1 MHTTFAYID
10 LLYVVIAVLLDV
22 AANVFMKLS
31 NGFKKKRPAFI
42 AIVCILAAFTALS
55 FAIEGIPLSVAY
67 GIWGGLGLIV
77 TALAGI
83 VLFKERIRPSG
94 WLGMLLVIAGV
105 VLIKM
110 DRLL

>member
-1 MHTTFAYID
+1 MHNAFSYIH
-10 LLYVVIAVLLDV
+10 LFYVVIAVFLDV
-22 AANVFMKLS
+22 AANVCMKLS
-31 NGFKKKRPAFI
+31 KGFKKKRPALI
-42 AIVCILAAFTALS
+42 AILCILAAFTALS

-67 GIWGGLGLIV
+67 GIWGGLGLII

-105 VLIKM
+105 VLLKWEH
-110 DRLL
+110 LF